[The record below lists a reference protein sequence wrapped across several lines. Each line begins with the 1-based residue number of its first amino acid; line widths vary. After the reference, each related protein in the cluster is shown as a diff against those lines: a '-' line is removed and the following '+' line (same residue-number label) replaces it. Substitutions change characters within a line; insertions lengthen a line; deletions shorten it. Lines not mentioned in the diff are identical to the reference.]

1 MVKSIQLLACR
12 TRLAGGWLINSVSFT
27 LQHAVPNVQ
36 LLKPRP
42 VWEQRGNILLKLETA
57 IRNLDEVV
65 KIFRRNDWME
75 VVKESS
81 FARCMKADLEIGC
94 DAVSEA
100 ETPSCSYVV
109 LLR

>member
-1 MVKSIQLLACR
+1 MGTARKHPTQTRNRNPKS
-12 TRLAGGWLINSVSFT
+12 
-27 LQHAVPNVQ
+27 
-36 LLKPRP
+36 
-42 VWEQRGNILLKLETA
+42 
-57 IRNLDEVV
+57 NLDEVV

-94 DAVSEA
+94 GAVSEA